1 MGIAGDCGRTAFS
14 GYQRNDGECFDF
26 YSTMI
31 GNDKAFNTMSAIDR
45 GLNFELSEAVRIE
58 IDDLSARN
66 FTNLFC
72 LSIANL
78 DGKAGI

>member
-1 MGIAGDCGRTAFS
+1 
-14 GYQRNDGECFDF
+14 
-26 YSTMI
+26 MI